1 MGSGTREYDGSGNGT
16 DRALGSGIW
25 EYDGSGNGT
34 DGALGSGTWEYD
46 GPGNGTD
53 RALGR
58 GTREYDGLGNGTD
71 GVLGS
76 GTRKM
81 PLRPPCNR
89 NMDQTLVGLGTWGD
103 PRLMVTS
110 RTSSS
115 SSSWYAHHTGSSPSE
130 QVQVSVPVQECLDM
144 EVDKVEGDA
153 KLTALKKPNRRKKRR
168 SKNKL
173 LAKGEGTENP
183 NTSVGAIASVDQ
195 EMIMR
200 SPAAN
205 GDGKSSISSTNA
217 LDLTV
222 SQDICSPA
230 ATVDGKSS
238 FTNTNATDLIAS
250 GDTLSTKVHEAVSGE
265 TGSGKTVTDSTTS
278 KKRKRN
284 QRAKKKVAGDVS
296 SDKVDEIVSG
306 ETVPD
311 KAVTDNTTPKKRKR
325 NKKKKK
331 VAGDVLS
338 AEINEVSG
346 KTVPSKTTTNNTTP
360 KMKKRNKKKRKLK
373 TVAGDILSTCENIQ
387 GKVNAIDGSSATEVT
402 EAISGE
408 MVSGKTAL
416 TGATSGDWDQLLKK
430 ESPLSG
436 DIPNTDWNP
445 WPKGADIVNAIDGSS
460 ATEVTEAISGEMV
473 SGKTALTEAIS
484 SDWDPL
490 VKKKSPLAGDIPN
503 TDWNSWPKGADI
515 VLKGA
520 HILNTDRKQLSK
532 KKSPLSGYILNTDW
546 KCGKNMV
553 PELREKGI
561 YMNEEKFGTYKS
573 DGYAGEYDIAGAKV
587 DFEKAMTRCDGM
599 FWMKFEKVL
608 GSVNKWLHR
617 IQSCLDLREVR
628 IVGGSMHRIQAWFEA
643 VDRVYARL
651 SSENEERFF
660 TVKVESIRYLTL
672 NSDDGE
678 VYQWSKSVVEDR
690 SGKSAA
696 TLIGKWDVS
705 MHFVIGPVLKTEKA
719 RLQMFICSGEGA
731 NLQSFPQDII

>member
-1 MGSGTREYDGSGNGT
+1 
-16 DRALGSGIW
+16 A
-25 EYDGSGNGT
+25 
-34 DGALGSGTWEYD
+34 
-46 GPGNGTD
+46 
-53 RALGR
+53 
-58 GTREYDGLGNGTD
+58 
-71 GVLGS
+71 
-76 GTRKM
+76 
-81 PLRPPCNR
+81 
-89 NMDQTLVGLGTWGD
+89 
-103 PRLMVTS
+103 
-110 RTSSS
+110 
-115 SSSWYAHHTGSSPSE
+115 
-130 QVQVSVPVQECLDM
+130 PVQECLDM

-338 AEINEVSG
+338 AEINE
-346 KTVPSKTTTNNTTP
+346 
-360 KMKKRNKKKRKLK
+360 
-373 TVAGDILSTCENIQ
+373 

-445 WPKGADIVNAIDGSS
+445 WPKGADIVS
-460 ATEVTEAISGEMV
+460 
-473 SGKTALTEAIS
+473 
-484 SDWDPL
+484 
-490 VKKKSPLAGDIPN
+490 
-503 TDWNSWPKGADI
+503 
-515 VLKGA
+515 KGA
-520 HILNTDRKQLSK
+520 HIL
-532 KKSPLSGYILNTDW
+532 
-546 KCGKNMV
+546 
-553 PELREKGI
+553 
-561 YMNEEKFGTYKS
+561 
-573 DGYAGEYDIAGAKV
+573 
-587 DFEKAMTRCDGM
+587 
-599 FWMKFEKVL
+599 
-608 GSVNKWLHR
+608 
-617 IQSCLDLREVR
+617 
-628 IVGGSMHRIQAWFEA
+628 
-643 VDRVYARL
+643 AR
-651 SSENEERFF
+651 N
-660 TVKVESIRYLTL
+660 
-672 NSDDGE
+672 
-678 VYQWSKSVVEDR
+678 
-690 SGKSAA
+690 
-696 TLIGKWDVS
+696 
-705 MHFVIGPVLKTEKA
+705 
-719 RLQMFICSGEGA
+719 
-731 NLQSFPQDII
+731 

>member
-1 MGSGTREYDGSGNGT
+1 MM
-16 DRALGSGIW
+16 
-25 EYDGSGNGT
+25 
-34 DGALGSGTWEYD
+34 
-46 GPGNGTD
+46 
-53 RALGR
+53 GR
-58 GTREYDGLGNGTD
+58 GTGQMGRWGAEHGSMMGRGTGQMERWGAEHGSMMGLGTVQMGRWGAEHGSMMGRGTGQMGCW
-71 GVLGS
+71 GVEHGNTSHLAQNEW
-76 GTRKM
+76 RM
-81 PLRPPCNR
+81 PLRPLWNR

-115 SSSWYAHHTGSSPSE
+115 SISWYAHHTGSSPSE
-130 QVQVSVPVQECLDM
+130 QVQNLEETIRRLQEENAQMRSRFERDMQVQLQQEVERQVQEHTQQRELEANAREQAREREWQQREFDVLLSDTPIGIRSFARTEEVIVSAPVQECLDM

-183 NTSVGAIASVDQ
+183 NTSVGAIASADQ
-195 EMIMR
+195 EMIMQ

-217 LDLTV
+217 LDLIS

-250 GDTLSTKVHEAVSGE
+250 GDILSTKVHEAVSGE

-284 QRAKKKVAGDVS
+284 RRAKKKVAGDVS
-296 SDKVDEIVSG
+296 SAKVDEIVSG

-311 KAVTDNTTPKKRKR
+311 KAVTNNTTPKKRKR

-338 AEINEVSG
+338 AKVNEVSG
-346 KTVPSKTTTNNTTP
+346 ETVPSKTSTNNTTP

-387 GKVNAIDGSSATEVT
+387 GKVKEIDGSSATEVT

-408 MVSGKTAL
+408 MVSGKTSPTKAI
-416 TGATSGDWDQLLKK
+416 SGDWDQFLKQK
-430 ESPLSG
+430 SPLSG

-445 WPKGADIVNAIDGSS
+445 WPKGADIVSKGAHILNTDRKLKTVAGDILSTCETIQGKVNAIDGSS

-473 SGKTALTEAIS
+473 SGKTALTESIS
-484 SDWDPL
+484 GDWDPL
-490 VKKKSPLAGDIPN
+490 EKKKSPLAGDIPN
-503 TDWNSWPKGADI
+503 TDWNPWPKGADF

-520 HILNTDRKQLSK
+520 HILNTDQKQLSK
-532 KKSPLSGYILNTDW
+532 KKSPLLGYILNTDW

-561 YMNEEKFGTYKS
+561 YMNEEKFGTYKW
-573 DGYAGEYDIAGAKV
+573 DGYAGEYDI
-587 DFEKAMTRCDGM
+587 
-599 FWMKFEKVL
+599 
-608 GSVNKWLHR
+608 
-617 IQSCLDLREVR
+617 
-628 IVGGSMHRIQAWFEA
+628 
-643 VDRVYARL
+643 
-651 SSENEERFF
+651 
-660 TVKVESIRYLTL
+660 
-672 NSDDGE
+672 
-678 VYQWSKSVVEDR
+678 
-690 SGKSAA
+690 SGTK
-696 TLIGKWDVS
+696 GKECGW
-705 MHFVIGPVLKTEKA
+705 IYE
-719 RLQMFICSGEGA
+719 
-731 NLQSFPQDII
+731 